1 MAAKDGEAGDAPRH
15 VYLIDGSGFIFRAF
29 HALPPMTRS
38 DGTPINAVLGFT
50 NMLWKILRET
60 DADYLAVIFDTSR
73 KTFRSEIYPAYK
85 AHRPEAPEELIPQF
99 PLIRDATRA
108 FNLPSIEL
116 VGFEADDLIASYT
129 RAAREVGA
137 KVTIVSSDKDL
148 MQLVEDEDV
157 IMYDFFKNRDVGP
170 AEVHERFGV
179 GPEKVV
185 DVQALAGD
193 SSDNVPGVPGI
204 GVKTAA
210 QLIHEYGD
218 LDSLLANAAQI
229 KQPKR
234 RENLIEFTEQARI
247 SRQLVTLRAD
257 APLPEPLEALKRHE
271 PDVEVLLGFLRE
283 QELKSVIARV
293 EGQMGN
299 GGGTSKP
306 GTPENDPS
314 AAPSYSLVQSRA
326 SLDAAIDAAWAAGC
340 VALAAITD
348 RPDPET
354 AEIIG
359 LALASSAGTGHYVPI
374 GHGMGE
380 LALDEQN
387 TQLDLAEV
395 LGALKPLLEDRSVL
409 KLGQDIKQ
417 IVRLLARHEI
427 ALAPIDDAMVISYV
441 LDGGLHGHALDD
453 LAKIHLD
460 VTPVALADLVGTGRN
475 KIALA
480 DVPPASLCG
489 FAAERANLTLRLYAL
504 LRPRLVTERMTTVHE
519 RIERPLMTVLAHM
532 ESVGIRADSATLKA
546 LSADFEARIK
556 KFETEI
562 HGLAGH
568 PFTIGSPKQL
578 GEVLFDEMGLQSGKK
593 GKSGAYSTGADV
605 LEGLAAQ
612 GHDLPA
618 RVLDWRQLT
627 KLKSTYTDA
636 LIGHINA
643 RTGRVHTTFSMIA
656 ANTGRLSSND
666 PNLQNIP
673 VRTEEGRKI
682 RHAFVAEPGFKLLSA
697 DYSQIELRIL
707 AHIADVA
714 TLKDAFRDGVDIH
727 ALTASQ
733 VFGVPLDGMDP
744 MVRRSAKA
752 INFGIIYGISPFGLA
767 RQLGVAQGEAKTYIE
782 AYFERY
788 PGIRDYMERAK
799 KDARAHGFVTTLFG
813 RHCHLPGINDK
824 NPAHRSF
831 SERAAINAPIQGSAA
846 DIIKLAMLPMER
858 GLADAGLKGRMLLQ
872 VHDELVFEVPDD
884 EIEATSALVKRVM
897 EGAATLSVPLTVD
910 VGAAQNWAD
919 AH

>member
-1 MAAKDGEAGDAPRH
+1 MAAKDGAKDDAPRH

-38 DGTPINAVLGFT
+38 DGTPVNAVLGFT

-73 KTFRSEIYPAYK
+73 KTFRSDIYAEYK
-85 AHRPEAPEELIPQF
+85 ANRPEAPEELVPQF

-116 VGFEADDLIASYT
+116 AGFEADDLIASYT
-129 RAAREVGA
+129 RAARAAGA

-148 MQLVEDEDV
+148 MQLVENEDV
-157 IMYDFFKNRDVGP
+157 VMYDFFKNREVGP
-170 AEVHERFGV
+170 AEVQERFGV
-179 GPEKVV
+179 GPDKVI

-210 QLIHEYGD
+210 QLIGEYGD
-218 LDSLLANAAQI
+218 LDSLLENAEQI

-234 RENLIEFTEQARI
+234 RQNLIEFAEQARI
-247 SRQLVTLRAD
+247 SRELVTLKQD
-257 APLPEPLEALKRHE
+257 APLPEPLDALKRHE
-271 PDVEVLLGFLRE
+271 PDKDVLLGFLKA
-283 QELKSVIARV
+283 QDLKSVVARV
-293 EGQMGN
+293 EGQMGGSES
-299 GGGTSKP
+299 GGEVSA
-306 GTPENDPS
+306 PEEDPS
-314 AAPSYSLVQSRA
+314 ATPSYALVQSRDA
-326 SLDAAIDAAWAAGC
+326 LDIAIDEAWATGRLAI
-340 VALAAITD
+340 AAITD
-348 RPDPET
+348 RPDPEA
-354 AEIIG
+354 AEIVG
-359 LALASSAGTGHYVPI
+359 LALSSAPGVGHYIPI
-374 GHGMGE
+374 SHRMAE
-380 LALDEQN
+380 LALDEEN
-387 TQLDLAEV
+387 AQLDQTEV
-395 LGALKPLLEDRSVL
+395 LAALKPLLEDRSVL
-409 KLGQDIKQ
+409 KIGQDIKQ
-417 IVRLLARHEI
+417 VVRILARHEI
-427 ALAPIDDAMVISYV
+427 TLTPIDDAMVISYV
-441 LDGGLHGHALDD
+441 LDGGLHGHSLDD

-460 VTPVALADLVGTGRN
+460 VTPVALADLLGAGRN

-480 DVPPASLCG
+480 DVPPANLCAY
-489 FAAERANLTLRLYAL
+489 AAERANLALKLHTL
-504 LRPRLVTERMTTVHE
+504 LRPRLVTEHMTTVHE

-532 ESVGIRADSATLKA
+532 ESQGIRADESTLNA
-546 LSADFEARIK
+546 LSADFAERIEAL
-556 KFETEI
+556 EGEI
-562 HGLAGH
+562 HKLAGH
-568 PFTIGSPKQL
+568 SFTIGSPKQL
-578 GEVLFDEMGLQSGKK
+578 GEVLFEEMGLQSGKK
-593 GKSGAYSTGADV
+593 GKSGAFSTGADV

-618 RVLDWRQLT
+618 RVLDWRQLS

-682 RHAFVAEPGFKLLSA
+682 RRAFVAEPGGKLLSA

-707 AHIADVA
+707 AHIADVG
-714 TLKDAFRDGVDIH
+714 TLKDAFREGVDIH

-733 VFGVPLDGMDP
+733 VFGVPLEGMDP

-767 RQLGVAQGEAKTYIE
+767 RQLGVAQGEAKSYIE

-788 PGIRDYMERAK
+788 PGIRDYMEQAK
-799 KDARAHGFVTTLFG
+799 KDARARGYVTTLFG

-846 DIIKLAMLPMER
+846 DVIKLAMLPMER
-858 GLADAGLKGRMLLQ
+858 ALTDAGLTGRMLLQ
-872 VHDELVFEVPDD
+872 VHDELVFEVPDE
-884 EIEATSALVKRVM
+884 EIEATSKLVKRVM

-910 VGAAQNWAD
+910 VGTGQNWAD